1 MVPAATSWCR
11 ATTDQFGHTIEKP
24 RLQIGTK
31 SAWLLLDK
39 KAGSSAGFF
48 VSLPLLLLNGG
59 VFNLARQLG
68 VPLGAILTL

>member
-1 MVPAATSWCR
+1 MVPAVTSWCR
-11 ATTDQFGHTIEKP
+11 AATDQLGHPIKTP
-24 RLQIGTK
+24 CLQIGTK

-48 VSLPLLLLNGG
+48 VSLPLLLNGG

-68 VPLGAILTL
+68 VPLGAVLTL